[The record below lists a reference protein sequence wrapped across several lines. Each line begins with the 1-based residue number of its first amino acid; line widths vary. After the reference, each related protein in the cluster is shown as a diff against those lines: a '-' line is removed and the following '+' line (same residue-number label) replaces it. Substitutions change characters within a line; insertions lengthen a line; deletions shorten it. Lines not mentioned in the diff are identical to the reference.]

1 MIADKKL
8 TFAIRIKAKT
18 LINTYSHIE
27 GFKKAYKYKYNG
39 KELQETGMYDYGA
52 RFYMPDIGR
61 WGVIDP
67 LAEKSTRFSPYA
79 YAFNNP
85 LRFIDPDGRQNEDI
99 VIRGTDKKE
108 WRVVTAGPDKVFNVP
123 FALKNSATLDVG
135 IGNVDPGRFA
145 VGYTVQAD
153 VGGGLGLGATGGVQM
168 SVVQFT
174 DNNYSGYNY
183 VYAGVQEQGSIGAQG
198 NINASVGGSVS
209 IAYNTSKD
217 KIDPIT
223 YAGVTF
229 SGGASVDAKFVFGGG
244 VNVNVFT
251 GSGKE
256 VGWKGVS
263 LGASVGI
270 GAGVNLGSATGTL
283 SKTWLI
289 NDVKPTAQRS
299 LIDRATNFI
308 NPVASAITTGTLD
321 KIKQYN
327 SK

>member
-1 MIADKKL
+1 
-8 TFAIRIKAKT
+8 
-18 LINTYSHIE
+18 
-27 GFKKAYKYKYNG
+27 
-39 KELQETGMYDYGA
+39 
-52 RFYMPDIGR
+52 MPEIGR
-61 WGVIDP
+61 WGVVDP
-67 LAEKSTRFSPYA
+67 LAEKSTRWNPYA

-108 WRVVTAGPDKVFNVP
+108 WRVKTAGEDVMYNVP

-153 VGGGLGLGATGGVQM
+153 VGGGLGIGASGGVQM

-174 DNNYSGYNY
+174 DKNYSGYNY
-183 VYAGVQEQGSIGAQG
+183 VYAGAQEQLSGGAQATVS
-198 NINASVGGSVS
+198 ASVGGSVS
-209 IAYNTSKD
+209 IAYNTDSK
-217 KIDPIT
+217 PINPT
-223 YAGVTF
+223 SYAGIT
-229 SGGASVDAKFVFGGG
+229 SSAGASVDAKFIAGGG
-244 VNVNVFT
+244 VNVNVFS
-251 GSGKE
+251 GSAKAS
-256 VGWKGVS
+256 GWKGVS
-263 LGASVGI
+263 LGVSVGV
-270 GAGVNLGSATGTL
+270 GAGANAGSGNVTL
-283 SKTWLI
+283 SRTWLL

-308 NPVASAITTGTLD
+308 NPVASAITTGAID

>member
-1 MIADKKL
+1 
-8 TFAIRIKAKT
+8 
-18 LINTYSHIE
+18 
-27 GFKKAYKYKYNG
+27 
-39 KELQETGMYDYGA
+39 MYDYGA

-61 WGVIDP
+61 WGVVDP

-108 WRVVTAGPDKVFNVP
+108 WRVVAAGPDKVFNVP

-153 VGGGLGLGATGGVQM
+153 VGGGLGIGVSGGVQM

-174 DNNYSGYNY
+174 DKNYSGYKY
-183 VYAGVQEQGSIGAQG
+183 VYAGAQEQASVGAQA
-198 NINASVGGSVS
+198 NVSASVGGSVS
-209 IAYNTSKD
+209 IAYNTANYE
-217 KIDPIT
+217 IDPIT
-223 YAGVTF
+223 YSGVT
-229 SGGASVDAKFVFGGG
+229 SSAGASVDAKFIAGGG
-244 VNVNVFT
+244 VNVNLFS
-251 GSGKE
+251 GSAKTP
-256 VGWKGVS
+256 GWKGIS
-263 LGASVGI
+263 LGVSVGV
-270 GAGVNLGSATGTL
+270 GAGANAGSGNVTL
-283 SKTWLI
+283 SKTWLL

-299 LIDRATNFI
+299 LIDRALNATDA
-308 NPVASAITTGTLD
+308 VASAIATGTLD